1 MTTTTPR
8 MPRSVQY
15 AYRSQNLLKLDNA
28 MPALKS
34 KLKYEK
40 LASVIHVLQNTQN
53 FDILRCCFAGD
64 G

>member
-28 MPALKS
+28 MPAS

-53 FDILRCCFAGD
+53 FDILRCCFAENG
-64 G
+64 